1 MRNFCDGA
9 IVQADRGHGPDRV
22 LPSFIAR
29 FRQMQ
34 MEVAPEVA
42 EAAAQQEQDAHE
54 ADTNMAPQWRTA

>member
-22 LPSFIAR
+22 LPSFLAR

-34 MEVAPEVA
+34 MDVAPEVA
-42 EAAAQQEQDAHE
+42 EAAAQQDEPDSGDA
-54 ADTNMAPQWRTA
+54 NMAPQWRTA